1 MPADEEMPETA
12 LAIEIE
18 RKFLVV
24 GNAWRQAPHV
34 RVIAQGYLAA
44 DPASVRIRIQDG
56 AATLTIKGEVEGLV
70 RDEFEYPVPLA
81 DAEALLRL
89 CPEPPIVKKRHEL
102 IHAGKLWQVDAFEGA
117 LAGLVIAEVEL
128 ERADEVITLPDWIGR
143 EVTHD
148 RRYRNSALIRS
159 GLAGLPAETDCRLPR
174 AG

>member
-1 MPADEEMPETA
+1 MAT
-12 LAIEIE
+12 EIE

-24 GNAWRQAPHV
+24 GNDWRQAPRV
-34 RVIAQGYLAA
+34 RAIAQGYLAA

-70 RDEFEYPVPLA
+70 RDEFEYAIPLA

-148 RRYRNSALIRS
+148 RRYRNSSLIRS
-159 GLAGLPAETDCRLPR
+159 GLAGLPAETDLRRPR
-174 AG
+174 TG